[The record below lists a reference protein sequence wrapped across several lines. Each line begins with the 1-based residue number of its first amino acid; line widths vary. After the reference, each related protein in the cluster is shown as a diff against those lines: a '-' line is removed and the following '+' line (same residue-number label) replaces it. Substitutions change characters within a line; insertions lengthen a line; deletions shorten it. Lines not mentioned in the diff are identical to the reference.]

1 MAAIRRG
8 MKKILLS
15 LGVIAALAAP
25 AAASAGSPIEG
36 RWKRGNMQID
46 IKPCGQSLC
55 GTIVK
60 ASAKQQAKAQRGSGT
75 ELIGA
80 RLIENIRPTGD
91 GRYKARVF
99 LADRNMHATGTIRQV
114 NNNQL
119 AVRGCALL
127 VICRSANWE
136 RVR

>member
-1 MAAIRRG
+1 MGG
-8 MKKILLS
+8 MKRILSSIGL
-15 LGVIAALAAP
+15 LAMLAAP
-25 AAASAGSPIEG
+25 AAATAGSPLEG
-36 RWKRGNMQID
+36 RWRNGKMEIEID
-46 IKPCGQSLC
+46 RCGQALC
-55 GTIVK
+55 GTITR
-60 ASAKQQAKAQRGSGT
+60 ASAKAQAKAQKGSGT

-80 RLIENIRPTGD
+80 RLIENIRPVGE

-99 LADRNMHATGTIRQV
+99 LADRNMHATGTIRQL

-127 VICRSANWE
+127 VICRSATWD